1 VRWCRLVRPP
11 EPRDVHLGNYEV
23 LLPLATGGI
32 AEVSI
37 ARRVPGSGTPV
48 VVKRVHRHLVRDR
61 GFCNLL
67 RDEARVA
74 SLIRHPN
81 VVSVE
86 ELVDERGELVVVLPY
101 IEGVSLAA
109 LLVGQGDAG
118 EHGALPPAVA
128 SRILADVLAGLDA
141 AHNAVDPKGR
151 PLHVI
156 HRDVSPENVL
166 VGVDGTSRVIDF
178 GIARVRE
185 RVSKTNAA
193 ALQAKLPYMA
203 PELIE
208 QRPVD
213 PRADVFGAA
222 AVLHEALSGRR
233 AFDGRSDA
241 EGASPRVG
249 LGLGAALDDLL
260 AQALARA
267 PEARTASAGALRA
280 ALVALLPPAGAAEV
294 AALVDRRCHESVAR
308 RRSDL
313 EKRLAAPTP
322 AKKKPNPFLT
332 GQSRG
337 VVFGSGL
344 PQIPTDLD
352 LDEPDEGDPED
363 KAVVFERERLQIA
376 ANDSSGSA
384 RPPRPTSNAPLPDPE
399 TLDPTVP
406 MASPELSSPGAAPSG
421 DGVFYVVNAVVS
433 ALALAFLG
441 WLLVL
446 RSGGAEIGVD
456 VSFLPA
462 VNATLNGL
470 SATLLVVGYRAIRAK
485 NPGLHKRA
493 MMSAFVASALFLVTY
508 VVYHYVHGDTKFV
521 GTGALRGVYFFVLI
535 SHVLLS
541 MAVVPLALTAFY
553 FAFKKRFVSHR
564 KVTRYALPIWLYVSV
579 TGVLIFALLKAS
591 GSMP

>member
-1 VRWCRLVRPP
+1 VRWCLLVRPP

-101 IEGVSLAA
+101 IEGVSLAS

-280 ALVALLPPAGAAEV
+280 ALVALLPPAGARGGGGPRGPPLPRVGGAAPQRPGEAPRGPDPREKEAEPV
-294 AALVDRRCHESVAR
+294 LDRPEPRGGFWQRFAQNTDGSRPRRAR
-308 RRSDL
+308 RGGSGGQGGCLRARTPPDSGQRQL
-313 EKRLAAPTP
+313 GFGSPAPTDVQR
-322 AKKKPNPFLT
+322 A
-332 GQSRG
+332 
-337 VVFGSGL
+337 
-344 PQIPTDLD
+344 
-352 LDEPDEGDPED
+352 
-363 KAVVFERERLQIA
+363 
-376 ANDSSGSA
+376 
-384 RPPRPTSNAPLPDPE
+384 PPRPRN
-399 TLDPTVP
+399 
-406 MASPELSSPGAAPSG
+406 PGS
-421 DGVFYVVNAVVS
+421 
-433 ALALAFLG
+433 
-441 WLLVL
+441 
-446 RSGGAEIGVD
+446 
-456 VSFLPA
+456 
-462 VNATLNGL
+462 
-470 SATLLVVGYRAIRAK
+470 YRAHGVPRAVL
-485 NPGLHKRA
+485 PR
-493 MMSAFVASALFLVTY
+493 SCP
-508 VVYHYVHGDTKFV
+508 
-521 GTGALRGVYFFVLI
+521 LR
-535 SHVLLS
+535 
-541 MAVVPLALTAFY
+541 
-553 FAFKKRFVSHR
+553 
-564 KVTRYALPIWLYVSV
+564 
-579 TGVLIFALLKAS
+579 
-591 GSMP
+591 